1 MSKKQQGL
9 ADKDMVIR
17 ALKDSFVKLDPRTQ
31 AKNPVMMLVYI
42 SAIMTTICFSSLWE
56 G

>member
-42 SAIMTTICFSSLWE
+42 CLLYTSSIWE
-56 G
+56 